1 MRLFGRSGVD
11 NSGNDSDRETCKTTV
26 KLLYWPS
33 FQQIMVIL
41 VGHCRNSRNRTPEEY
56 CITVRSVERQTKVI
70 CRRYDVELQYIAIL
84 DWLESRRE

>member
-41 VGHCRNSRNRTPEEY
+41 VGHCRN
-56 CITVRSVERQTKVI
+56 TVAEIEPQKSTVLL
-70 CRRYDVELQYIAIL
+70 YDRLKGRPKSYAGVMM
-84 DWLESRRE
+84 